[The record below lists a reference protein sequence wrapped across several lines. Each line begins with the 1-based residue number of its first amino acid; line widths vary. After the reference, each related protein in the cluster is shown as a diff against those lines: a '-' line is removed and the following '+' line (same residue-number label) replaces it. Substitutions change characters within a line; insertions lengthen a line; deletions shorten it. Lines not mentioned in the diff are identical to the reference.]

1 MEWEKI
7 TMNKMKKVLAL
18 LLSVLLLV
26 SLLTACAG
34 GGAKG
39 AATKFA
45 KAMFDPKGGKTIV
58 DLLPKA
64 FVDAGLEEGTYE
76 DKNAMADAMNDG
88 LQVIADGLEEE
99 YGKYKVT
106 VKAGDVEEWDEDE
119 IEAYNGL
126 MALGNVDMEVK
137 EGADVD
143 LEITIKGKD
152 GKDSQDLTLSVIKAD
167 GKWCV
172 DPLSLAMLGM

>member
-1 MEWEKI
+1 
-7 TMNKMKKVLAL
+7 MNKMKKVLAL

-39 AATKFA
+39 TAVKFA
-45 KAMFDPKGGKTIV
+45 KAMFDPKGGKTII

-64 FVDAGLEEGTYE
+64 YVDAAIEEGTFD
-76 DKNAMADAMNDG
+76 DKNAMIDELNDALQEVADSA
-88 LQVIADGLEEE
+88 EEE

-106 VKAGDVEEWDEDE
+106 VKADGVDEWDEDKVEEYNSTMELFE
-119 IEAYNGL
+119 IDVEA
-126 MALGNVDMEVK
+126 K

-152 GKDSQDLTLSVIKAD
+152 GENSQDITISAIKVD

-172 DPLSLAMLGM
+172 DPFSLALMGL